1 MFDIREW
8 SDLTAEINI
17 IDLLNV
23 MIRKWWIIAIC
34 VMICGGG
41 AYVYT
46 DLFVEPMY
54 KTDGS
59 IYVNCET
66 EAGRVDV
73 ASTGRMESNA
83 RLAITYVEILR
94 ARSFLTDVARDLN
107 NKYSYAQIQNMVTIE
122 PVNETELLKITV
134 EGTDPN
140 DVCKIVE
147 SILQRA
153 GEQLMTVVKAG
164 TVEIVDEPFIPILPF
179 SPNKS
184 RNAVLGAVAGAV
196 LAAAFIFLME
206 LFDTHVKNADEIK
219 QRYSEPVLGEI
230 PTFSFQ

>member
-1 MFDIREW
+1 MIKREW
-8 SDLTAEINI
+8 FCLTTEINI

-23 MIRKWWIIAIC
+23 MIRKWWVIAISI
-34 VMICGGG
+34 MICGGG
-41 AYVYT
+41 TYVYT

-54 KTDGS
+54 RTDGS

-66 EAGRVDV
+66 EAERVDV
-73 ASTGRMESNA
+73 ASSGRMESNA
-83 RLAITYVEILR
+83 RLAVTYVEILR

-107 NKYSYAQIQNMVTIE
+107 NKYSYAQIQNMLTIQ

-134 EGTDPN
+134 EGTDA
-140 DVCKIVE
+140 DDACKIVE

-153 GEQLMTVVKAG
+153 GEQLMTIVKAG
-164 TVEIVDEPFIPILPF
+164 TVEIVDEPYVPIVPF

-184 RNAVLGAVAGAV
+184 RNTLFGALAGAV
-196 LAAAFIFLME
+196 LAVGFLFLME
-206 LFDTHVKNADEIK
+206 LFDTHVKNADEIR

>member
-1 MFDIREW
+1 M
-8 SDLTAEINI
+8 TTEINI

-23 MIRKWWIIAIC
+23 MIRKWWVIAISI
-34 VMICGGG
+34 MICGGG
-41 AYVYT
+41 TYVYT

-54 KTDGS
+54 RTDGS

-66 EAGRVDV
+66 EAERVDV
-73 ASTGRMESNA
+73 ASSGRMESNA
-83 RLAITYVEILR
+83 RLAVTYVEILR

-107 NKYSYAQIQNMVTIE
+107 NKYSYVQIQNMLTIQ

-134 EGTDPN
+134 EGTDAA
-140 DVCKIVE
+140 DACKIVE

-153 GEQLMTVVKAG
+153 GEQLMTIVKAG
-164 TVEIVDEPFIPILPF
+164 TVEIVDEPYVPIVPF

-184 RNAVLGAVAGAV
+184 RNTLFGALAGAV
-196 LAAAFIFLME
+196 LAVGFLFLME
-206 LFDTHVKNADEIK
+206 LFDTHVKNADEIR

>member
-1 MFDIREW
+1 MIKREW
-8 SDLTAEINI
+8 FCLTTEINI

-23 MIRKWWIIAIC
+23 MIRKWWVIAISI
-34 VMICGGG
+34 MICGGG
-41 AYVYT
+41 TYVYT

-54 KTDGS
+54 RTDGS

-66 EAGRVDV
+66 EAERVDV
-73 ASTGRMESNA
+73 ASSGRMESNA
-83 RLAITYVEILR
+83 RLAVTYVEILR

-107 NKYSYAQIQNMVTIE
+107 NKYSYAQIQNMLTIQ

-134 EGTDPN
+134 EGTN
-140 DVCKIVE
+140 AADVCKIVE

-153 GEQLMTVVKAG
+153 GEQLMTIVKAG
-164 TVEIVDEPFIPILPF
+164 TVEIVDEPYVPIVPF

-184 RNAVLGAVAGAV
+184 RNTLFGALAGAV
-196 LAAAFIFLME
+196 LAVGFLFLME
-206 LFDTHVKNADEIK
+206 LFDTHVKNADEIR

>member
-1 MFDIREW
+1 MIKREW
-8 SDLTAEINI
+8 YFLTTEINI

-23 MIRKWWIIAIC
+23 MIRKWWVIAIS

-41 AYVYT
+41 TYVYT

-54 KTDGS
+54 RTDGS

-66 EAGRVDV
+66 EAERVDV
-73 ASTGRMESNA
+73 ASSGRMESNA
-83 RLAITYVEILR
+83 RLAVTYVEILR

-107 NKYSYAQIQNMVTIE
+107 NKYSYAQIQNMLTIQ

-134 EGTDPN
+134 EGTDA
-140 DVCKIVE
+140 DDTCKIVE

-153 GEQLMTVVKAG
+153 GEQLMTIVKAG
-164 TVEIVDEPFIPILPF
+164 TVEIVDEPFVPLVPF

-184 RNAVLGAVAGAV
+184 RNTLFGALAGAV
-196 LAAAFIFLME
+196 LAMGFLFLME
-206 LFDTHVKNADEIK
+206 LFDTHVKNADDIRQK
-219 QRYSEPVLGEI
+219 YSEPVLGEI

>member
-1 MFDIREW
+1 MIKREW
-8 SDLTAEINI
+8 YFLTTEINI

-23 MIRKWWIIAIC
+23 MIRKWWVIAIS

-41 AYVYT
+41 TYVYT

-54 KTDGS
+54 RTDGS

-66 EAGRVDV
+66 EAERVDV
-73 ASTGRMESNA
+73 ASSGRMESNA
-83 RLAITYVEILR
+83 RLAVTYVEILR

-107 NKYSYAQIQNMVTIE
+107 NKYSYVQIQNMLTIQ

-134 EGTDPN
+134 EGTDA
-140 DVCKIVE
+140 DDTCKIVE

-153 GEQLMTVVKAG
+153 GEQLMTIVKAG
-164 TVEIVDEPFIPILPF
+164 TVEIVDEPFVPLVPF

-184 RNAVLGAVAGAV
+184 RNTLFGALAGAV
-196 LAAAFIFLME
+196 LAMGFLFLME
-206 LFDTHVKNADEIK
+206 LFDTHVKNADEIRQK
-219 QRYSEPVLGEI
+219 YSEPVLGEI

>member
-1 MFDIREW
+1 MIKREW
-8 SDLTAEINI
+8 FCLTTEINI

-23 MIRKWWIIAIC
+23 MIRKWWVIAISI
-34 VMICGGG
+34 MICGGG
-41 AYVYT
+41 TYVYT

-54 KTDGS
+54 RTDGS

-66 EAGRVDV
+66 EAERVDV
-73 ASTGRMESNA
+73 ASSGRMESNA
-83 RLAITYVEILR
+83 RLAVTYVEILR

-107 NKYSYAQIQNMVTIE
+107 NKYSYAQIQNMLTIQ

-134 EGTDPN
+134 EGTNAADA
-140 DVCKIVE
+140 CKIVE

-153 GEQLMTVVKAG
+153 GEQLMTIVKAG
-164 TVEIVDEPFIPILPF
+164 TVEIVDEPYVPIVPF

-184 RNAVLGAVAGAV
+184 RNTLFGALAGAV
-196 LAAAFIFLME
+196 LAVGFLFLME
-206 LFDTHVKNADEIK
+206 LFDTHVKNADEIR

>member
-1 MFDIREW
+1 MIKREW
-8 SDLTAEINI
+8 FCLTTEINI

-23 MIRKWWIIAIC
+23 MIRKWWVIAISI
-34 VMICGGG
+34 MICGGG
-41 AYVYT
+41 TYVYT

-54 KTDGS
+54 RTDGS

-66 EAGRVDV
+66 EAERVDV
-73 ASTGRMESNA
+73 ASSGRMESNA
-83 RLAITYVEILR
+83 RLAVTYVEILR

-107 NKYSYAQIQNMVTIE
+107 NKYSYVQIQNMLTIQ

-134 EGTDPN
+134 EGTNAADA
-140 DVCKIVE
+140 CKIVE

-153 GEQLMTVVKAG
+153 GEQLMTIVKAG
-164 TVEIVDEPFIPILPF
+164 TVEIVDEPYVPIVPF

-184 RNAVLGAVAGAV
+184 RNTLFGALAGAV
-196 LAAAFIFLME
+196 LAMGFLFLME
-206 LFDTHVKNADEIK
+206 LFDTHVKNADEIR

>member
-1 MFDIREW
+1 MIKREW
-8 SDLTAEINI
+8 FCLTTEINI

-23 MIRKWWIIAIC
+23 MIRKWWVIAISI
-34 VMICGGG
+34 MICGGG
-41 AYVYT
+41 TYVYT

-54 KTDGS
+54 RTDGS

-66 EAGRVDV
+66 EAERVDV
-73 ASTGRMESNA
+73 ASSGRMESNA
-83 RLAITYVEILR
+83 RLAVTYVEILR

-107 NKYSYAQIQNMVTIE
+107 NKYSYAQIQNMLTIQ
-122 PVNETELLKITV
+122 PVNETELLKITI
-134 EGTDPN
+134 EGTDAA

-153 GEQLMTVVKAG
+153 GEQLMTIVKAG
-164 TVEIVDEPFIPILPF
+164 TVEIVDEPYVPIVPF

-184 RNAVLGAVAGAV
+184 RNTLFGALAGAV
-196 LAAAFIFLME
+196 LAVGFLFLME
-206 LFDTHVKNADEIK
+206 LFDTHVKNADEIR

>member
-1 MFDIREW
+1 MIKREW
-8 SDLTAEINI
+8 FCLTTEINI

-23 MIRKWWIIAIC
+23 MIRKWWVIAISI
-34 VMICGGG
+34 MICGGG
-41 AYVYT
+41 TYVYT

-54 KTDGS
+54 RTDGS

-66 EAGRVDV
+66 EAERVDV
-73 ASTGRMESNA
+73 ASSGRMESNA
-83 RLAITYVEILR
+83 RLAVTYVEILR

-107 NKYSYAQIQNMVTIE
+107 NKYSYAQIQNMLTIQ

-134 EGTDPN
+134 EGTDAA

-153 GEQLMTVVKAG
+153 GEQLMTIVKAG
-164 TVEIVDEPFIPILPF
+164 TVEIVDEPYVPIVPF

-184 RNAVLGAVAGAV
+184 RNTLFGALAGAV
-196 LAAAFIFLME
+196 LAVGFLFLME
-206 LFDTHVKNADEIK
+206 LFDTHVKNADEIR

>member
-1 MFDIREW
+1 MIKREW
-8 SDLTAEINI
+8 FFLTTEINI

-23 MIRKWWIIAIC
+23 MIRKWWVIAISI
-34 VMICGGG
+34 MICGGG
-41 AYVYT
+41 TYVYT

-54 KTDGS
+54 RTDGS

-66 EAGRVDV
+66 EAERVDV
-73 ASTGRMESNA
+73 ASSGRMESNA
-83 RLAITYVEILR
+83 RLALTYVEILR

-107 NKYSYAQIQNMVTIE
+107 NKYSYVQIHNMLNIE

-134 EGTDPN
+134 EGTDAA
-140 DVCKIVE
+140 DACKIVE

-153 GEQLMTVVKAG
+153 GEQLMTIVKAG
-164 TVEIVDEPFIPILPF
+164 TVEIVDEPYVPIVPF

-184 RNAVLGAVAGAV
+184 RNTLFGALAGAV
-196 LAAAFIFLME
+196 LAVGFLFLME
-206 LFDTHVKNADEIK
+206 LFDTHVKNADEIR

>member
-1 MFDIREW
+1 MIKREW
-8 SDLTAEINI
+8 FCLTTEINI

-23 MIRKWWIIAIC
+23 MIRKWWVIAISI
-34 VMICGGG
+34 MICGGG
-41 AYVYT
+41 TYVYT

-54 KTDGS
+54 RTDGS

-66 EAGRVDV
+66 EAERVDV
-73 ASTGRMESNA
+73 ASSGRMESNA
-83 RLAITYVEILR
+83 RLAVTYVEILR

-107 NKYSYAQIQNMVTIE
+107 NKYSYVQIQNMLTIQ

-134 EGTDPN
+134 EGTDAA
-140 DVCKIVE
+140 DACKIVE

-153 GEQLMTVVKAG
+153 GEQLMTIVKAG
-164 TVEIVDEPFIPILPF
+164 TVEIVDEPYVPIVPF

-184 RNAVLGAVAGAV
+184 RNTLFGALAGAV
-196 LAAAFIFLME
+196 LAVGFLFLME
-206 LFDTHVKNADEIK
+206 LFDTHVKNADEIR

>member
-1 MFDIREW
+1 MFDKREW
-8 SDLTAEINI
+8 YFLTTEINI

-23 MIRKWWIIAIC
+23 MIRKWWVIAISI
-34 VMICGGG
+34 MICGGG
-41 AYVYT
+41 TYVYT

-54 KTDGS
+54 RTDGS

-66 EAGRVDV
+66 EAERVDV

-83 RLAITYVEILR
+83 RLAVTYVEILR

-107 NKYSYAQIQNMVTIE
+107 NKYSYAQIQNMLTIQ

-134 EGTDPN
+134 EGTSAT

-153 GEQLMTVVKAG
+153 GEQLMTIVKAG
-164 TVEIVDEPFIPILPF
+164 TVEIVDEPYVPVVPF

-184 RNAVLGAVAGAV
+184 RNTLFGALAGAV
-196 LAAAFIFLME
+196 IAVGFLFLME
-206 LFDTHVKNADEIK
+206 LFDTHVKNAEEIR

>member
-1 MFDIREW
+1 M
-8 SDLTAEINI
+8 TTEINI

-23 MIRKWWIIAIC
+23 MIRKWWVIAISI
-34 VMICGGG
+34 MICGGG
-41 AYVYT
+41 TYVYT

-66 EAGRVDV
+66 EAERVDV
-73 ASTGRMESNA
+73 ASSGRMESNA
-83 RLAITYVEILR
+83 RLAVTYVEILR

-107 NKYSYAQIQNMVTIE
+107 NKYSYAQIQGMLTIS

-140 DVCKIVE
+140 DVCKIVQ

-153 GEQLMTVVKAG
+153 GEQLMTIVKAG
-164 TVEIVDEPFIPILPF
+164 TVEIVDAPYVPLVPF

-184 RNAVLGAVAGAV
+184 RNTLFGALAGAV
-196 LAAAFIFLME
+196 IAVAFLFLME
-206 LFDTHVKNADEIK
+206 LFDTHVKNADEIR

>member
-1 MFDIREW
+1 MIKREW
-8 SDLTAEINI
+8 FCLTTEINI

-23 MIRKWWIIAIC
+23 MIRKWWVIAISI
-34 VMICGGG
+34 MICGGG
-41 AYVYT
+41 TYVYT

-54 KTDGS
+54 RTDGS

-66 EAGRVDV
+66 EAERVDV
-73 ASTGRMESNA
+73 ASSGRMESNA
-83 RLAITYVEILR
+83 RLAVTYVEILR

-107 NKYSYAQIQNMVTIE
+107 NKYSYAQIHNMLTIQ

-134 EGTDPN
+134 EGTNAADA
-140 DVCKIVE
+140 CKIVE

-153 GEQLMTVVKAG
+153 GEQLMTIVKAG
-164 TVEIVDEPFIPILPF
+164 TVEIVDEPYVPIVPF

-184 RNAVLGAVAGAV
+184 RNTLFGALAGAV
-196 LAAAFIFLME
+196 LAVGFLFLME
-206 LFDTHVKNADEIK
+206 LFDTHVKNADEIR

>member
-1 MFDIREW
+1 MYDKREW
-8 SDLTAEINI
+8 YFLTTEINI

-23 MIRKWWIIAIC
+23 MIRKWWVIAIS

-41 AYVYT
+41 TYVYT

-54 KTDGS
+54 RTDGS

-66 EAGRVDV
+66 EAERVDV
-73 ASTGRMESNA
+73 ASSGRMESNA
-83 RLAITYVEILR
+83 RLAVTYVEILR

-107 NKYSYAQIQNMVTIE
+107 NKYSYAQIQNMLTIE

-134 EGTDPN
+134 EGTDP
-140 DVCKIVE
+140 DDACKIVE

-153 GEQLMTVVKAG
+153 GEQLMTIVKAG
-164 TVEIVDEPFIPILPF
+164 TVEIVDEPYVPLVPF

-184 RNAVLGAVAGAV
+184 RNTLFGALAGAI
-196 LAAAFIFLME
+196 LAIGFLFLME
-206 LFDTHVKNADEIK
+206 LFDTHVKNADEIRQK
-219 QRYSEPVLGEI
+219 YSEPVLGEI